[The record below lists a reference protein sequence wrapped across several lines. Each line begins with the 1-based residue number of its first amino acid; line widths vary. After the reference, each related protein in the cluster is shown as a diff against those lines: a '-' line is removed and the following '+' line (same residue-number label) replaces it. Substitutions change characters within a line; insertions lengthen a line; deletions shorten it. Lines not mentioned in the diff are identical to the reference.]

1 MVSWVVAAVVLQ
13 EVMTFRSCCDLA
25 TAAAL
30 ELTFPVA
37 TVVAQ
42 PEVPLLSAMASKL
55 LSDPPPIGGCVI
67 NCPD

>member
-1 MVSWVVAAVVLQ
+1 MNGELGCCGGCTAGGDDLSV
-13 EVMTFRSCCDLA
+13 CCDLA

-42 PEVPLLSAMASKL
+42 LEVPPAVGHGVKPFLDTPQL
-55 LSDPPPIGGCVI
+55 GVG
-67 NCPD
+67 

>member
-1 MVSWVVAAVVLQ
+1 MSSVVAAVVQQ
-13 EVMTFRSCCDLA
+13 EVMTFRFCRDLA

-42 PEVPLLSAMASKL
+42 LEVPPAVGHGVKPFFGTPQLGVA
-55 LSDPPPIGGCVI
+55 
-67 NCPD
+67 